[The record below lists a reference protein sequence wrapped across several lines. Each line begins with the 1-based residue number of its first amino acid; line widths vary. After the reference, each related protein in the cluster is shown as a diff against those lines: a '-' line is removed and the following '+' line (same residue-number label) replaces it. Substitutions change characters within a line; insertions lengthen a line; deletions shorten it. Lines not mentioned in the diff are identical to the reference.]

1 VLRTGKRRIGLV
13 GLSFKTGTDDL
24 RESPTVA
31 LAEQLI
37 GKGMSLLVYDPDV
50 HLSRLLGANKR
61 FIEQHVPHIDS
72 LIRPT
77 IDEVIAQSDVL
88 IVTLADVRVFEQLRK
103 AVRSDHIVVDLARIP
118 DAQSWPCSVEGLCW

>member
-1 VLRTGKRRIGLV
+1 PRRGGLLRANRLQADQPVDNVLATGKRRIGLI

-24 RESPTVA
+24 RESPTVT

-61 FIEQHVPHIDS
+61 FIERHVPHIGN
-72 LIRPT
+72 LIRAN
-77 IDEVIAQSDVL
+77 IAEVI
-88 IVTLADVRVFEQLRK
+88 
-103 AVRSDHIVVDLARIP
+103 
-118 DAQSWPCSVEGLCW
+118 